1 MANQTDLRSALVFW
15 LKILLLLAALVI
27 LSTLFLVSRRIDTE
41 GALPYA
47 EVDVDALAREQRLTA
62 PEYSGM
68 TGDGT
73 SFLMRAGVARP
84 LSEGGGEAEDV
95 TTELRTP
102 RGLDVSMRAG
112 MGKIDPAS
120 ATMRLSGG
128 VSIETSTGYT
138 ITATGLV
145 ASTAQTEVVSDGAVT
160 ANAPF
165 GTLDA
170 GSMTLTSASDDP
182 AAYVLVFNQGVK
194 LIYDPKN

>member
-1 MANQTDLRSALVFW
+1 
-15 LKILLLLAALVI
+15 
-27 LSTLFLVSRRIDTE
+27 
-41 GALPYA
+41 
-47 EVDVDALAREQRLTA
+47 
-62 PEYSGM
+62 
-68 TGDGT
+68 
-73 SFLMRAGVARP
+73 
-84 LSEGGGEAEDV
+84 
-95 TTELRTP
+95 
-102 RGLDVSMRAG
+102 MRAG

>member
-1 MANQTDLRSALVFW
+1 
-15 LKILLLLAALVI
+15 
-27 LSTLFLVSRRIDTE
+27 
-41 GALPYA
+41 
-47 EVDVDALAREQRLTA
+47 

>member
-15 LKILLLLAALVI
+15 LKILLPLAALVI

-165 GTLDA
+165 GT
-170 GSMTLTSASDDP
+170 STR
-182 AAYVLVFNQGVK
+182 AA
-194 LIYDPKN
+194 